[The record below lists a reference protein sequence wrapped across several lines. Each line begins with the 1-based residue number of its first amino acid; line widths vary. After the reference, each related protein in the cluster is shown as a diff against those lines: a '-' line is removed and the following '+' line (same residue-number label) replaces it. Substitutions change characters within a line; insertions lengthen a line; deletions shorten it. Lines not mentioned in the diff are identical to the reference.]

1 MFRFGQI
8 RYHPILRKSIRT
20 GILGGVSKR
29 DTNSTISVN
38 ATMTYLAPYTAHLA
52 PYTAYIKP
60 WSTYLTPYVPY
71 LSPLL
76 EPIHPNFPFAPID
89 VFGAMR
95 LSSVVNW
102 MASGAF
108 DPPVVIET
116 NEKGKKAVE
125 RRRPP
130 LLRELLGLMIV
141 VFGAETF
148 LGMLTGAPP
157 SWLVSLKIPLLFCIT
172 RKSTKW
178 IRADGRRD
186 PDPNTPLV
194 VPTQRPVPQARTP
207 TSNPR
212 RYRSF
217 PPPHQILNP
226 PPPPTYRH
234 DPFPTRKP
242 SIPPPRPIHPNRP
255 IRFDSILDPKFLR
268 ARNAPYYP
276 TRAQAWW
283 VDVCRFIR
291 SCRHS
296 PRISR
301 VDWTGPGMGNGFGS
315 WGG

>member
-1 MFRFGQI
+1 
-8 RYHPILRKSIRT
+8 LSIPHM
-20 GILGGVSKR
+20 
-29 DTNSTISVN
+29 
-38 ATMTYLAPYTAHLA
+38 AYLAPYTAHLA
-52 PYTAYIKP
+52 PYTAYIKA

-108 DPPVVIET
+108 DPPVVIEV
-116 NEKGKKAVE
+116 NEKGKKATE

-141 VFGAETF
+141 VFGPETF

-172 RKSTKW
+172 RKSRKRE
-178 IRADGRRD
+178 RADGRRD
-186 PDPNTPLV
+186 PNSNTPLIF
-194 VPTQRPVPQARTP
+194 PTERPVPQARTP
-207 TSNPR
+207 TSHPG

-217 PPPHQILNP
+217 PPPYQIFNP

-234 DPFPTRKP
+234 DPISTRKP
-242 SIPPPRPIHPNRP
+242 SIPPSRPIYPNRP
-255 IRFDSILDPKFLR
+255 IRFYCLFDPQFLC
-268 ARNAPYYP
+268 ARNAPHYP
-276 TRAQAWW
+276 TRA
-283 VDVCRFIR
+283 
-291 SCRHS
+291 
-296 PRISR
+296 
-301 VDWTGPGMGNGFGS
+301 
-315 WGG
+315 